1 MNGLRQLWRG
11 GLKAVVGLSS
21 ATVAGQLL
29 VAAAMPA
36 LTRLYSAEAMGV
48 FATFS
53 GLATT
58 VFVAAGLRYE
68 AAIPLARRD
77 AQARL
82 LLLLALGFGAAIAL
96 VCVPVIAI
104 WGDDI
109 AAATDAPGL
118 ASMLW
123 LVPPFVVLA
132 SANRAWQALAV
143 RDRRFVDVARTRML
157 QAPATLVPQ
166 LGGGVLQLGAP
177 ALVVGFILGQTA
189 GLLSLMRGTGGPRA
203 LVDRRARPWPR
214 LVALARRYWRFP
226 VLDMPAAFSNTL
238 ASHLPSLLL
247 AALVSPAA
255 AGLYAVHQRLLLGP
269 AAIVTQAIGQV
280 LLGDVRVDLASG
292 AIRHKAPRVA
302 AILSAIAVVVAV
314 VGYFVI
320 DPLVAFALGP
330 AFTADHV
337 PYARF
342 VLVGVCAQFVFS
354 PLSVLLSAT
363 KAQGL
368 YLAHQLLLLGARGAA
383 LWWGASRGAFDAVVA
398 ASIVSAVI
406 YVVGV
411 VAILGHVRH
420 VVRPVDP

>member
-1 MNGLRQLWRG
+1 VNGLRQLWRG

-29 VAAAMPA
+29 VALAMPA
-36 LTRLYSAEAMGV
+36 LTRLYTAEAMGV

-82 LLLLALGFGAAIAL
+82 LLLLALGCGAVIAL
-96 VCVPVIAI
+96 LSVPVIAL

-118 ASMLW
+118 ATLLW

-143 RDRRFVDVARTRML
+143 RDRRFVDVARTRMV

-177 ALVVGFILGQTA
+177 ALILGFILGQTA

-203 LVDRRARPWPR
+203 LVDARARPWPR

-226 VLDMPAAFSNTL
+226 VLDMPAAFANTL
-238 ASHLPSLLL
+238 AAHLPSLLL

-280 LLGDVRVDLASG
+280 LLGDVRVDLANG

-302 AILSAIAVVVAV
+302 AMLSAIAVVVAV
-314 VGYFVI
+314 VGFFVI
-320 DPLVAFALGP
+320 DPVMSFALGP
-330 AFTADHV
+330 AFSGDHV

-368 YLAHQLLLLGARGAA
+368 YLSHQLLLLVARAAA
-383 LWWGASRGAFDAVVA
+383 LWWGASRGGAFDAVVA
-398 ASIVSAVI
+398 ASMVSAVV
-406 YVVGV
+406 YVVGAV
-411 VAILGHVRH
+411 VVVVHVRR
-420 VVRPVDP
+420 VTARQ